1 MAVGRHLRSLSPPL
15 SLTRP
20 LRSVSFSFCKRVPS
34 RKRRA
39 VASREKYKRRGNAVL
54 SPFPDQ
60 KSFPTLCDES
70 NKKNSRTLS
79 RDVSDYSLS
88 LPPSSLSRSLALLFL
103 SLLLPHA
110 FETSRERERNEQKKK
125 KFVLNIK
132 KEGRKNYKNKNG
144 YSFSLSFSL
153 SLSLFTSIH
162 FPGCSSVNWSRG
174 PTSSCHASNPPWS
187 TEILI
192 DGWAAS
198 PGPRCCFAALSASA
212 AAQAGPRTCDIAQ
225 CTTTSDAPSSS
236 ALRRIASSAASP
248 SAPSARSSEAGA
260 WTASLIAWVRSDCRV
275 LVFSFF
281 LAEGGQKS
289 RRGREIEC
297 ALPSWP
303 ISTISSSL
311 LLYLPECSSPRRAH
325 PPPRAFSRR
334 KEASSAAPQGSRAA
348 GSPGSRRTA
357 ATTSKKQRR

>member
-1 MAVGRHLRSLSPPL
+1 MLYPRAAADNREEKAEERPLPSVKPLEGRNGMWLLAGIFALSPPL

-88 LPPSSLSRSLALLFL
+88 LPPSSLARSLALLFL

-125 KFVLNIK
+125 IVLNIK

-153 SLSLFTSIH
+153 SLSL
-162 FPGCSSVNWSRG
+162 
-174 PTSSCHASNPPWS
+174 
-187 TEILI
+187 
-192 DGWAAS
+192 
-198 PGPRCCFAALSASA
+198 
-212 AAQAGPRTCDIAQ
+212 
-225 CTTTSDAPSSS
+225 
-236 ALRRIASSAASP
+236 
-248 SAPSARSSEAGA
+248 
-260 WTASLIAWVRSDCRV
+260 
-275 LVFSFF
+275 
-281 LAEGGQKS
+281 
-289 RRGREIEC
+289 
-297 ALPSWP
+297 
-303 ISTISSSL
+303 SL
-311 LLYLPECSSPRRAH
+311 LQ
-325 PPPRAFSRR
+325 FT
-334 KEASSAAPQGSRAA
+334 SRAA
-348 GSPGSRRTA
+348 PR
-357 ATTSKKQRR
+357 